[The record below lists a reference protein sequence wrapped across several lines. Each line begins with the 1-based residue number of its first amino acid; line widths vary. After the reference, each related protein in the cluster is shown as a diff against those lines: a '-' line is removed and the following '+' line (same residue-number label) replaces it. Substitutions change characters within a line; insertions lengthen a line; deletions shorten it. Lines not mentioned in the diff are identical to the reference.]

1 MLKGASFF
9 SPECFPK
16 HLQKANRVLRH
27 HLIEQL
33 KQINVHLPS

>member
-1 MLKGASFF
+1 MCIIF